1 MLHLKTHTLGIGY
14 FDLTASQANLL
25 LKLGSPPE
33 IDFFELSD
41 DLEQK
46 KKYIFLL
53 QNSEKLGGFFDTS
66 IPPKSFLVEGTIE

>member
-1 MLHLKTHTLGIGY
+1 MLHLKPHTLGIGY

-46 KKYIFLL
+46 KKVYIFIT
-53 QNSEKLGGFFDTS
+53 KFRKTWWFF
-66 IPPKSFLVEGTIE
+66 